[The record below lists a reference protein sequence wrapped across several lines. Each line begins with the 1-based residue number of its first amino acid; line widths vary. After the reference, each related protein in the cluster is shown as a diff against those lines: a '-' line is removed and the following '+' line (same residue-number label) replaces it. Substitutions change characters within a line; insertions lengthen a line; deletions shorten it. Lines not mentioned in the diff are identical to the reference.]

1 MLNIRK
7 VRNKKMIQLLE
18 ILLDIWLMAKYLVSG
33 FIILML
39 LQLICYQVFKFNIIK
54 TIDKILWEEAKR

>member
-1 MLNIRK
+1 MN
-7 VRNKKMIQLLE
+7 QLLE
-18 ILLDIWLMAKYLVSG
+18 ILLDIWLMTKYLIAG

-54 TIDKILWEEAKR
+54 TIENKIINKFLRRDDK

>member
-1 MLNIRK
+1 
-7 VRNKKMIQLLE
+7 MIQLLE
-18 ILLDIWLMAKYLVSG
+18 ILFDVWLLSKYLIAG

-54 TIDKILWEEAKR
+54 TIDKILFEEVKR

>member
-1 MLNIRK
+1 MNR
-7 VRNKKMIQLLE
+7 LLE
-18 ILLDIWLMAKYLVSG
+18 LLLDVAILTKYLIAG

-54 TIDKILWEEAKR
+54 TIDKILFEEVK